1 MAENWARDS
10 RLETDTMDVTRDEL
24 NAALAE
30 LGACGSADAIGHR
43 LFREGCRG
51 EAVEACRC
59 PIAAWLRRR
68 FPQARNIEVY
78 PNLII
83 IDGVLSAAPPQAVSD
98 FTRRFD
104 RGAYKCLAA

>member
-1 MAENWARDS
+1 
-10 RLETDTMDVTRDEL
+10 MDVTREQL

-59 PIAAWLRRR
+59 PIAGWLRRR
-68 FPQARNIEVY
+68 FTNARHVEVY
-78 PNLII
+78 PHVVI
-83 IDGVLSAAPPQAVSD
+83 IDGVLSGSPPQAVSD